1 MAKRKKRISHPRA
14 ITFDP
19 DFIPCQIL
27 DNQEYYPNGIFVFN
41 ISRMISFTEAH
52 EDEVIS
58 DIIDVD
64 YYYSL
69 QERLELNEDFVH
81 QADLNRPVILAEIAP
96 DRFEMGMGVNPNIY
110 YERGYNLIDGH
121 HRVAKAYKMGI
132 KTLPAYILRM
142 EQHINFLAQGYKQ
155 YVEYWNDK
163 LRDSG
168 A

>member
-1 MAKRKKRISHPRA
+1 MAKRKKTISHPRA

-27 DNQEYYPNGIFVFN
+27 DNHEYFPNGIFIFN
-41 ISRMISFTEAH
+41 ISRMISFIEAH
-52 EDEVIS
+52 EEELIS

-64 YYYSL
+64 YYYRL
-69 QERLELNEDFVH
+69 QEHLELNEDFVR
-81 QADLNRPVILAEIAP
+81 QADLTRPVILAEITP
-96 DRFEMGMGVNPNIY
+96 DRFKMGMGINPNIY

-121 HRVAKAYKMGI
+121 HRVAKAYTMGI

-142 EQHINFLAQGYKQ
+142 EQHINFLAQGYKE

-163 LRDSG
+163 LRASG